1 MTQPL
6 VSVVTPFYNTEP
18 YLEECI
24 ESVLAQRYENF
35 EYILANNCSTDRSR
49 DIAQKYA
56 SRDKR
61 VKLID
66 NERFLTQAQNYNNAL
81 RHISPYSKYC
91 KVVQAD
97 DWIFPECLS
106 SMVGLAEA
114 HPSVAL
120 VGAYGQI
127 EERVYFFGL
136 PLRSGNSR
144 AMMSA
149 ADSGPTACTFSGRRP
164 AYSIVAI
171 SSAPGSDFYDESC
184 PLEDADV
191 CFELLKDRDFGFVH
205 QVLTFTRRENDSIT
219 TQVKMYGLQPL
230 LKLMTILR
238 HGQAYLEPSD
248 YARLR
253 DAATDGYHRSLGDSV
268 VRGPGTARAFWSFH
282 QQGMACC
289 GFKVSWRLVAIFMP
303 SRPRWIY
310 CSTRKALPRG
320 FGGDGVSDTGLRRR
334 HRSHAALHSVRVLGL
349 RSVLCHRPGTP
360 AFGMRGSTLSPPLV
374 LADDEAERASDVVM

>member
-114 HPSVAL
+114 HPPFPS
-120 VGAYGQI
+120 
-127 EERVYFFGL
+127 
-136 PLRSGNSR
+136 RSSEHTVRSRSAFTSSAFRCDPENSR

-149 ADSGPTACTFSGRRP
+149 ADSGLTACTFSGRRP

-171 SSAPGSDFYDESC
+171 SSAPGWISTTAARCRGRRCMFRAVERPGFRVRASGVDLHKAGERFDYHASQDVRSSTAAQAHDDPSPWPSLSGALGLC
-184 PLEDADV
+184 PASGMRRRMDITAASETASSAAPV
-191 CFELLKDRDFGFVH
+191 PHARFGAFII
-205 QVLTFTRRENDSIT
+205 RAW
-219 TQVKMYGLQPL
+219 P
-230 LKLMTILR
+230 
-238 HGQAYLEPSD
+238 
-248 YARLR
+248 
-253 DAATDGYHRSLGDSV
+253 AAVSRC
-268 VRGPGTARAFWSFH
+268 RGGW
-282 QQGMACC
+282 
-289 GFKVSWRLVAIFMP
+289 WRFMP

-334 HRSHAALHSVRVLGL
+334 HQLHAALHPLRALDCDRSFAIDWGPQHSVCVAQPRHNSGA
-349 RSVLCHRPGTP
+349 CG
-360 AFGMRGSTLSPPLV
+360 
-374 LADDEAERASDVVM
+374 